1 MITKKVFDNNSI
13 LIYEKL
19 PHVRSVSIGIWFKV
33 GSIKEDDSNRGISH
47 LIEHMLFKG
56 TKTRSAKDIANELD
70 NIGGQLNAFTSK
82 EVTCFYAKILQ
93 EDIKIAIDIL
103 GDMIL
108 NSTFKSDTI
117 KREKQVV
124 LEEIAM
130 YSDSPEDNVHEQL
143 EENIWKNHPLSYPI
157 SGYKETVKKITKKQI
172 IEYMDKY
179 YRPDNMVISVV
190 GNFDEEY
197 LIKCLQE
204 TFKSF
209 KGQGSKF
216 VNTKPQFHVCEKVT
230 KKEIEQTY
238 LSIAFDAYGYEDDRR
253 FALLAA
259 SNILGGGMSSK
270 LFQHVREE
278 KGLVY
283 SIGSTIESYKGCGI
297 VEIYAG
303 MNREN
308 LDEVL
313 KCIEFEISEIKNK
326 GVTQEE
332 VKKAKQQLKSGL
344 IMGLEST
351 TARMNSNARSMI
363 QRNKIFNQDQ
373 LKEKIDLITIN
384 DINAVINDIF
394 IWDKKAISIVTSK

>member
-1 MITKKVFDNNSI
+1 MITKKIFDNNLV

-19 PHVRSVSIGIWFKV
+19 PHVRSVCIGIWFKV
-33 GSIKEDDSNRGISH
+33 GSINEDDSNRGISH

-56 TKTRSAKDIANELD
+56 TKNRSAKDIANELD

-82 EVTCFYAKILQ
+82 EVTCFYAKTLQ
-93 EDIKIAIDIL
+93 EDIKIASDVL

-108 NSTFKSDTI
+108 NSTFKSDII

-124 LEEIAM
+124 MEEIAM

-143 EENIWKNHPLSYPI
+143 EENIWKDHPLSYPI
-157 SGYKETVKKITKKQI
+157 SGYKKTVQKITKKQI
-172 IEYMDKY
+172 VEYMDKY

-190 GNFDEEY
+190 GNFDEKY
-197 LIKCLQE
+197 LIKCLQD
-204 TFKSF
+204 TFEKF
-209 KGQGSKF
+209 KGNATKF
-216 VNTKPQFHVCEKVT
+216 ITKKPQFYTCNKVI

-238 LSIAFDAYGYEDDRR
+238 LSIAFNAYGYEDDRR

-283 SIGSTIESYKGCGI
+283 SIGSTIEAYQGCGI

-303 MNREN
+303 MNEEN

-313 KCIEFEISEIKNK
+313 KCIEFEINEIKNN
-326 GVTQEE
+326 GVTQDE
-332 VKKAKQQLKSGL
+332 VNKAKQQLKSGL

-373 LKEKIDLITIN
+373 LREKIDLITIE
-384 DINAVINDIF
+384 DINNVINDVF
-394 IWDKKAISIVTSK
+394 LWDKKAVSIVTSK